1 VGSSVLGSSVLRR
14 RLVRGGAGRC
24 AAAGAAV
31 AMVQLRSYVY
41 GIIAQ
46 EVERRLVLALAD
58 TAGKG
63 AVVELQDVL
72 RRLAFDTI
80 CKISF
85 GLDPSCLEPET
96 PVSRFTA
103 ARVRRRVAGGVERGS
118 IDRKN
123 EPTRKRGASRIQLDR
138 IIFLHNQ

>member
-63 AVVELQDVL
+63 AVVELQACSGAW
-72 RRLAFDTI
+72 RST
-80 CKISF
+80 
-85 GLDPSCLEPET
+85 PSARSPSAST
-96 PVSRFTA
+96 RA
-103 ARVRRRVAGGVERGS
+103 ASSRRRPCPGS
-118 IDRKN
+118 PPRVFDAASPAVWNEDR
-123 EPTRKRGASRIQLDR
+123 
-138 IIFLHNQ
+138 